1 MGRVIGFLGLGI
13 MGFPMARNLAAA
25 GHDLLVWNR
34 SQPSLTALATEG
46 AQAAASPAEVLSGA
60 PITLMMLQNGE
71 VIDAVLGRGTAV
83 FARNLKDRTLV
94 HMGTTAPSYS
104 AGLERDVLA
113 AGGRYAE
120 VPVSGSRLPAEE
132 GRLIAM
138 AAGHAETL
146 DDIEP
151 LLAPMAAS
159 VIRCGPCPKATQMKL
174 AVNTFLASQM
184 LGLVEAIHLAEAADL
199 DTDLFRQVLWNGPM
213 ASDLMRMKLPKLLE
227 RDLTPQASVDNSL
240 DNLNLMLGAAEEVG
254 TDLPLVRAG
263 RAVMAETSDAGHGPA
278 DFVASIL
285 TLEAR
290 RTHNAD

>member
-13 MGFPMARNLAAA
+13 MGLPMARNLLAA

-34 SQPSLTALATEG
+34 SEQALTALAAEG

-71 VIDAVLGRGTAV
+71 VIDAVLGRGTEG
-83 FARNLKDRTLV
+83 FETNLMDRTLV

-104 AGLERDVLA
+104 VGLERDVLA
-113 AGGRYAE
+113 VGGRYAE
-120 VPVSGSRLPAEE
+120 VPVSGSRVPAEE

-138 AAGHAETL
+138 AAGRTETL
-146 DDIEP
+146 DEVEP
-151 LLAPMAAS
+151 LLAPMVAS
-159 VIRCGPCPKATQMKL
+159 VIRCGTCPKATQMKL

-184 LGLVEAIHLAEAADL
+184 LGLVEATHLAEAADL

-254 TDLPLVRAG
+254 TDLPLIRTG
-263 RAVMAETSDAGHGPA
+263 CAVMADTADAGHGPA

-290 RTHNAD
+290 RVHKAD